1 MTGGRIRVPVPAETG
16 GEDRLV
22 GSLTFRHAAYLAVA
36 AAGVAVMLLGHAS
49 IARLALG
56 AVLAVV
62 GVAGA
67 MLRPYGEPLDRLAFT
82 AIGYV
87 VRSRGQRV
95 DDQPVAATADH
106 GTPVEAE
113 PAPVGPP
120 DPVETTERGSRVDPA
135 VVRRV
140 VVAVAVCGV
149 AAIAVTRLMDQPPA
163 PAPTPPRVVVVPVPV
178 PPPDPWGEVDRD
190 LDFWLNLGG

>member
-1 MTGGRIRVPVPAETG
+1 VPAETG

-36 AAGVAVMLLGHAS
+36 AAGMAVMLLGHAS
-49 IARLALG
+49 IPRLALG
-56 AVLAVV
+56 AVFAVI
-62 GVAGA
+62 GVVGA

-87 VRSRGQRV
+87 VRSRGHRV
-95 DDQPVAATADH
+95 GDQPVAAIAGH
-106 GTPVEAE
+106 ATPVEAE
-113 PAPVGPP
+113 TAPVVPR

-149 AAIAVTRLMDQPPA
+149 AAIAVTRLMDQPSAPA
-163 PAPTPPRVVVVPVPV
+163 PAPRVVVVPVPV

-190 LDFWLNLGG
+190 LDFWLNFGG

>member
-1 MTGGRIRVPVPAETG
+1 MTANRIRVPVPAETG
-16 GEDRLV
+16 GEDRLI
-22 GSLTFRHAAYLAVA
+22 GSLTFRHAAYLAIA
-36 AAGVAVMLLGHAS
+36 AAGVAVMSLGHAS
-49 IARLALG
+49 LARLALG
-56 AVLAVV
+56 AILAVV
-62 GVAGA
+62 GVVGA

-87 VRSRGQRV
+87 VRSRGHRV

-106 GTPVEAE
+106 ATPVEAE
-113 PAPVGPP
+113 TAPVVPP
-120 DPVETTERGSRVDPA
+120 DPVETTERRSRVNPA

-149 AAIAVTRLMDQPPA
+149 AAIPVTRLMDQPSAPA
-163 PAPTPPRVVVVPVPV
+163 PAPRVVVVPVPA

-190 LDFWLNLGG
+190 LDFWLNFGG

>member
-1 MTGGRIRVPVPAETG
+1 LTANRIRVPVPAETG

-22 GSLTFRHAAYLAVA
+22 GSLTFRHAAYLAAA

-62 GVAGA
+62 GVVGA
-67 MLRPYGEPLDRLAFT
+67 MLRPYGEPLDRLAFA

-87 VRSRGQRV
+87 VRSRGRRV
-95 DDQPVAATADH
+95 DDQPVATTGDHATL
-106 GTPVEAE
+106 VEAE
-113 PAPVGPP
+113 TAPVVPP
-120 DPVETTERGSRVDPA
+120 DPVETAVRGSRVDPA
-135 VVRRV
+135 VVRRLL
-140 VVAVAVCGV
+140 VAVAVCGV
-149 AAIAVTRLMDQPPA
+149 AAIAVTRLMDQPVAPA
-163 PAPTPPRVVVVPVPV
+163 PAPRVVVVPVPV

-190 LDFWLNLGG
+190 LDFWLNFGG

>member
-1 MTGGRIRVPVPAETG
+1 MTASRIRVPVPAETG

-49 IARLALG
+49 TARLALG
-56 AVLAVV
+56 TVLAVA
-62 GVAGA
+62 GVVGA

-87 VRSRGQRV
+87 VRSRRHRV

-106 GTPVEAE
+106 ATPVEAE
-113 PAPVGPP
+113 TAPVVPP

-135 VVRRV
+135 VLRRV

-149 AAIAVTRLMDQPPA
+149 AAIAVTRLMDQPSA
-163 PAPTPPRVVVVPVPV
+163 PAPPPPRVVVVPVPV
-178 PPPDPWGEVDRD
+178 TPPDPWGEVDRD
-190 LDFWLNLGG
+190 LDFWLNFGG

>member
-1 MTGGRIRVPVPAETG
+1 MTATRIRVPVPAETG

-49 IARLALG
+49 FARLAVG

-62 GVAGA
+62 GVVGA

-87 VRSRGQRV
+87 VRSRGHRV
-95 DDQPVAATADH
+95 DDHPVAAIADH
-106 GTPVEAE
+106 ATPVQAE
-113 PAPVGPP
+113 TAPVVQP
-120 DPVETTERGSRVDPA
+120 DPVETTQRGSRVDSA
-135 VVRRV
+135 VLRRV

-149 AAIAVTRLMDQPPA
+149 AAIAVTRLADQPSAPA
-163 PAPTPPRVVVVPVPV
+163 PAPRVVVVPVPV

-190 LDFWLNLGG
+190 LDFWLNFGG